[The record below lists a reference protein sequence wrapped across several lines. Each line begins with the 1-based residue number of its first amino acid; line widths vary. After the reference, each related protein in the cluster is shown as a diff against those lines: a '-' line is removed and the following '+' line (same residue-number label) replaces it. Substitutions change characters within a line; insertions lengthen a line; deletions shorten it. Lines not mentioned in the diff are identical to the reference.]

1 MNKNI
6 SAIVL
11 LAFATFGVQSCLDYD
26 DPLNSLQ
33 VNDRAVDNKV
43 YVGNVDVI
51 DYHKQVSKE
60 GFAKAREVLEK
71 DVYPQSK
78 TGQCLLRGGKTESWG
93 LLPSSPHNYQFFYSL
108 GPDAYAGYLTVP
120 HNFGGRLTSSYRI
133 VDGFNGGPLGAYTGA
148 KNAIMP
154 VLHHPMS
161 DSIPEM
167 KAINLLYY
175 CVGAQELADMAGPFT
190 YLEDKKNSQ
199 NPKVYNDLKT
209 IYHGIVQ
216 NIDTIV
222 ATLKAFDQRPQWYK
236 DGIEELCMTYNE
248 TNLDSERGF
257 KGMHSYI
264 ALANSLKLRM
274 AMHIVKVEPE
284 TARKWAEEAV
294 KSGVIEN
301 VNDQHGVF
309 VEKMGGKHALAEI
322 MVNWDDTRL
331 SASMESL
338 LMSLDHPT
346 THYLWKK
353 NSGEITNSKKEVTPD
368 DSRIVGIRVGT
379 FVGEGK
385 KSAGNQYGRYYVKYA
400 EVCFLRAE
408 GALRGWNMGGTAEQ
422 FYNEGIRNA
431 YVEDPSLISSSPYK
445 TLVEDYLKKEQATN
459 YVQKDPMGGEDWP
472 SVTKIGV
479 KWNES
484 DTREVKLEKIIT
496 QKYIALFP
504 LSTEAWTELRRT
516 GYPKLFNV
524 LNADDGDGSLQYG
537 DIIRRIPWNASD
549 PISKGNI
556 EATGINALGGEDV
569 QATRLWWDVNK
580 PNF

>member
-1 MNKNI
+1 
-6 SAIVL
+6 
-11 LAFATFGVQSCLDYD
+11 
-26 DPLNSLQ
+26 
-33 VNDRAVDNKV
+33 
-43 YVGNVDVI
+43 
-51 DYHKQVSKE
+51 
-60 GFAKAREVLEK
+60 
-71 DVYPQSK
+71 
-78 TGQCLLRGGKTESWG
+78 
-93 LLPSSPHNYQFFYSL
+93 
-108 GPDAYAGYLTVP
+108 
-120 HNFGGRLTSSYRI
+120 
-133 VDGFNGGPLGAYTGA
+133 
-148 KNAIMP
+148 MP
-154 VLHHPMS
+154 ILHHPMS

-175 CVGAQELADMAGPFT
+175 CIGAQELADMAGPFT

-248 TNLDSERGF
+248 SNLDSERGF
-257 KGMHSYI
+257 QGMKSYI

-274 AMHIVKVEPE
+274 AMHIVKTEPE

-294 KSGVIEN
+294 KNGVIES
-301 VNDQHGVF
+301 VNDQHGIF
-309 VEKMGGKHALAEI
+309 VKKMGGKHALAEI

-346 THYLWKK
+346 THYLWKN
-353 NSGEITNSKKEVTPD
+353 NSGDITNSKKEVTPD

-385 KSAGNQYGRYYVKYA
+385 KSAGNQYGRYSSFAYDVMKNAPAYYVKYA

-408 GALRGWNMGGTAEQ
+408 GAIRGWNMGGTAEQ

-431 YVEDPSLISSSPYK
+431 YVEDPSLISSSPYS
-445 TLVEDYLKKEQATN
+445 TLVANYIQKDKPTA

-472 SVTKIGV
+472 SLTKIGV

-484 DTREVKLEKIIT
+484 DDREVKLEKIIT

-537 DIIRRIPWNASD
+537 DIIRRIPWNATD
-549 PISKGNI
+549 PITKGNI
-556 EATGINALGGEDV
+556 EATGLNALGGEDL
-569 QATRLWWDVNK
+569 QSTRLWWDVNT